1 MEERIW
7 HQHYDPGVPI
17 TLEYPKVALGDF
29 LTKAVEKYADRPA
42 IRFMGSEMDYRQ
54 LDKTAGRF
62 AAALQGLGVAK
73 GDRVSVFM
81 ANSPQTVIA
90 YEAIWRIG
98 AVAVPSN
105 PLYTASEF
113 AHQASD
119 AGSKVVVCL
128 SMMYDRVLK
137 ALPKTDLEHIVV
149 TNIKEY
155 FPPFLKALFTLA
167 KEKSGGHRVDL
178 SGEPKAVWMQD
189 LIEGAPTAPKPVGV
203 DTEDLAVLMYTG
215 GTTGVPKGVMLSH
228 RNMVANCRQLQA
240 VSAGLREAEE
250 IMISAL
256 PLTHSYAMTV
266 CMNHSIDRGYLQVIV
281 PDARDIKALL
291 STIHKERAT
300 LLPGVPA
307 LYAALGNHPGIIKGK
322 YDLTSIAQCV
332 SGAAGLPPEVQR
344 KFEELTGG
352 KVVEG
357 YGLSETSPVTHVNPL
372 NGGRNGT
379 IGVPMPDTDAVIM
392 DEDAE
397 TKIMEP
403 GERGVLCVRGPQ
415 VMSGY
420 WHQPEETAGTL
431 RVHDDGLTWLH
442 TGDVAVMEED
452 GFFRIVDRKKDMILA
467 AGGLNVYPREVED
480 VLYEHP
486 AVREAGVIGVPVDS
500 TDQRAKAFVVVD
512 PEMPADA
519 DELIDFCRE
528 RLAKFKVPKQVEF
541 RDELPKTFVGKIL
554 RRELAE
560 EERRS
565 QQEGS

>member
-1 MEERIW
+1 MEEQIW
-7 HQHYDPGVPI
+7 HQHYDPGVPFS
-17 TLEYPKVALGDF
+17 LEYPDLALGD
-29 LTKAVEKYADRPA
+29 LLSKAAVKYAELPA

-54 LDKTAGRF
+54 LDNTSGRF
-62 AAALQGLGVAK
+62 AAALQGLGVDK

-81 ANSPQTVIA
+81 ANCPQTVIA

-105 PLYTASEF
+105 PLYTAAEF
-113 AHQASD
+113 AHQTSD

-137 ALPKTDLEHIVV
+137 ALPKTALEHIVV

-155 FPPFLKALFTLA
+155 FPPALRVLFTLL
-167 KEKSGGHRVDL
+167 KEKSGGHRVNL
-178 SGEPKAVWMQD
+178 SDEPRAVWMRD
-189 LIEGAPTAPKPVGV
+189 LIKAAPAAPEPVEV
-203 DTEDLAVLMYTG
+203 RTQDLAVLMYTG
-215 GTTGVPKGVMLSH
+215 GTTGVPKGVKLSH
-228 RNMVANCRQLQA
+228 HNLVANCRQLQA
-240 VSAGLREAEE
+240 VSPGLREGDE
-250 IMISAL
+250 IMVSAL

-281 PDARDIKALL
+281 PDARDIKGLL
-291 STIHKERAT
+291 ATIHKERAT

-307 LYAALGNHPGIIKGK
+307 LYSALGNHPGVIKGK

-357 YGLSETSPVTHVNPL
+357 YGLSEASPVTHVNPL
-372 NGGRNGT
+372 GGGRNGT
-379 IGVPMPDTDAVIM
+379 IGVPMPDTESVIV
-392 DEDAE
+392 DEVSE
-397 TKIMEP
+397 TIVVGP

-420 WHQPEETAGTL
+420 WNQPEETAGTL
-431 RVHDDGLTWLH
+431 RVHEDGHIWLH
-442 TGDVAVMEED
+442 TGDVAVMGED
-452 GFFRIVDRKKDMILA
+452 GFFTIVDRKKDMILA
-467 AGGLNVYPREVED
+467 AGGLNVYPREIED

-486 AVREAGVIGVPVDS
+486 AVLEAGVIGVPIGS

-512 PEMPADA
+512 PEMPAEA

-528 RLAKFKVPKQVEF
+528 RLARFKVPKQVEF

-560 EERRS
+560 EERLREQKES
-565 QQEGS
+565 